1 MEELILKTKTRE
13 IRGKGNNKLRKN
25 KTLPAVVYG
34 HAIKSASVAV
44 DYVDFQNVYAKAG
57 ESSLIDLVIDGKK
70 PVKAIIQ
77 DIQFAAKSG
86 RIIHADFH
94 QVTMTEKITTEV
106 VLKFIGEAPA
116 VKELAGVLVKNLDR
130 VKITCLPADLV
141 HEIEVDLAVLKTFED
156 MIYVKDLKIPEKVEI
171 LEKSDEVVVKV
182 LPPRTEEELKELE
195 EKPEEKVEEVEKVEK
210 EKKEEEVEKEVGEEA
225 KEPDKKA
232 PKTKEEKN
240 G

>member
-1 MEELILKTKTRE
+1 MEELILKAKTRK
-13 IRGKGNNKLRKN
+13 IRGKENKKLRKN
-25 KTLPAVVYG
+25 QTLPAVVYG

-44 DYVDFQNVYAKAG
+44 NYSDFQKVYTKAG
-57 ESSLIDLVIDGKK
+57 ESSLIDLIIDDRK

-77 DIQFAAKSG
+77 DIQYDAATG
-86 RIIHADFH
+86 QIIHADFH

-106 VLKFIGEAPA
+106 VLKFINEAPA
-116 VKELAGVLVKNLDR
+116 VKELAGVLVKNMDR

-141 HEIEVDLAVLKTFED
+141 HQIEIDLAVLKTFD
-156 MIYVKDLKIPEKVEI
+156 DIIYIKDLKIPEKIEI
-171 LEKSDEVVVKV
+171 LEKSDEAVVKV
-182 LPPRTEEELKELE
+182 LPPRSEEELKALE

-210 EKKEEEVEKEVGEEA
+210 EKKEGDEEGEEEA

-232 PKTKEEKN
+232 PKNKEEKN